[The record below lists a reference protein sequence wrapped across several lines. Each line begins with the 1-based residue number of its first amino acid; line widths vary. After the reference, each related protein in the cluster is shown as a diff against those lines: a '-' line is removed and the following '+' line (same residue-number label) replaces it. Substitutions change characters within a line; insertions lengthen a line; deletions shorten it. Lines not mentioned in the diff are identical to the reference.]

1 MPLREISVTKEGSK
15 DIVAINNVIYNN
27 FDLSKLPFLQYLK
40 VDMKNAFSHI
50 KHDEKLGRIT
60 SYTVHPSSFNP
71 WPLHPFEEYYK
82 KDFEWK
88 NKTIELF
95 YRSEI
100 DEALRIDFYLDSDF
114 LNKDERSIHFEAP
127 GSFMTISSRENKLHR
142 PSSDWEL

>member
-1 MPLREISVTKEGSK
+1 MEIFHRVNSLILWVLHIYIFYLFVFSTLMPLREISVTKEGSK

-71 WPLHPFEEYYK
+71 
-82 KDFEWK
+82 
-88 NKTIELF
+88 
-95 YRSEI
+95 
-100 DEALRIDFYLDSDF
+100 
-114 LNKDERSIHFEAP
+114 
-127 GSFMTISSRENKLHR
+127 
-142 PSSDWEL
+142 